1 MTNTTGGIQAPRVAI
16 LLLSAA
22 VLAWFLSAYGPAE
35 PGLRGLIL
43 AVGILIAAAAAF
55 RPAWGLAAFVFLLL
69 TANNWPYYFQ
79 SRHGVFYVRVA
90 AILFLFL
97 AAGWNLRRAVV
108 RRESETDGEAS
119 LPAAVGRPLGF
130 AAAVIVISAGVAFWR
145 WANFYPVWGN
155 GVFDWMTNSNGLFAA
170 LARRGAV
177 MSAAGYLLP
186 FAFLAIAAKTMKTR
200 AGVEPVLRAAS
211 LGLGLAVVFG
221 YVQHFASPGLGNTDF
236 WVKLGQINGTFIDP
250 NAYGAVLAILIP
262 MVFAAAVD
270 GWAKAKGIG
279 KAGGW
284 PAAAAAVA
292 GLGTVAFLW
301 IGARSSVLA
310 FAAGMAVFAVGA
322 FVSRKKDG
330 TRLPAGT
337 DDASREAGAG
347 HKKRTLRRRWMAA
360 AAIVLLVSGG
370 GLFFRSRLF
379 VRLKDRTRMAA
390 ATGDLLLLS
399 PERYF
404 LWKHALAMTRDYP
417 VSGVGVGAFIVVLPD
432 YYQLDKTPAP
442 AGFEGYQ
449 RLDSAENFFL
459 QAAAETGLIG
469 LAAWIAVWIGLA
481 WKIRRAVLAGI
492 LRGSDRW
499 LFLGAVGGLTG
510 FFVNA
515 LFHSFTQSFETMFCF
530 CLAAAVVVVLGPRQE
545 GGATPHLGRPALL
558 LLVLLLLL
566 IVFGASSFR
575 DSSRSLSIAA
585 KSEAFGLSQEFGLY
599 RPEQDEN
606 GTPFRWTKDEAAW
619 TVEVTGR
626 TLRLPVRISHP
637 DAAAERPVRVK
648 VSIGKYLLR
657 DEVLLGEA
665 VWTES
670 GRKVLEFPL
679 PAGYGGRATIRLV
692 VDRTWVPSAKDPRRL
707 GAAVEPAPNS
717 FKQLNI
723 NKMLRSDPNNQ
734 I

>member
-1 MTNTTGGIQAPRVAI
+1 MTNKTGGIHAPRVAI
-16 LLLSAA
+16 FLLSAA
-22 VLAWFLSAYGPAE
+22 VLAWLLSAYGPAE

-55 RPAWGLAAFVFLLL
+55 RPAWGLAVFVFFLL
-69 TANNWPYYFQ
+69 TANNWPYFFQ
-79 SRHGVFYVRVA
+79 ARHGVFYVRVA

-108 RRESETDGEAS
+108 RREGEMDGEAA

-130 AAAVIVISAGVAFWR
+130 AAAIIAISAGVAFWR
-145 WANFYPVWGN
+145 WANFFPMWGD

-170 LARRGAV
+170 LARRSAV

-186 FAFLAIAAKTMKTR
+186 FAFLAIAAKTMKSR
-200 AGVEPVLRAAS
+200 RGVEPVLRAVT

-221 YVQHFASPGLGNTDF
+221 YVQHFALPGLGNTDF
-236 WVKLGQINGTFIDP
+236 WVTLGQINGTFIDP
-250 NAYGAVLAILIP
+250 NAFGAVLAILIP
-262 MVFAAAVD
+262 MIFAAAVD
-270 GWAKAKGIG
+270 GWAKAKGSG
-279 KAGGW
+279 KSRGW
-284 PAAAAAVA
+284 PAAATAAA

-310 FAAGMAVFAVGA
+310 FAGGIAAFAMGA

-330 TRLPAGT
+330 TRLPAET
-337 DDASREAGAG
+337 DGASRAAGADQR
-347 HKKRTLRRRWMAA
+347 KRTMRRRWMAA
-360 AAIVLLVSGG
+360 AVVVLLIAGG

-404 LWKHALAMTRDYP
+404 LWKHAMAMTRDYP
-417 VSGVGVGAFIVVLPD
+417 LSGVGVGAFIVVLPD

-469 LAAWIAVWIGLA
+469 LAAWIAVWAGLA

-492 LRGSDRW
+492 LRGPDRW

-530 CLAAAVVVVLGPRQE
+530 SLAAAVAVVLSPRQV
-545 GGATPHLGRPALL
+545 GGAAPHRGRPALL
-558 LLVLLLLL
+558 LLALLLLV
-566 IVFGASSFR
+566 VFGASSFR

-585 KSEAFGLSQEFGLY
+585 KSETFGLSQEFGLY

-619 TVEVTGR
+619 TVEMTGR

-665 VWTES
+665 IWTES
-670 GRKVLEFPL
+670 GRKVLEFPV
-679 PAGYGGRATIRLV
+679 PAGYEGKATIRLV
-692 VDRTWVPSAKDPRRL
+692 VDRTWTPSAKDPRRL
-707 GAAVEPAPNS
+707 GAAVEPVE
-717 FKQLNI
+717 FF
-723 NKMLRSDPNNQ
+723 
-734 I
+734 